1 MTTQRYHFL
10 DGLRGVAMLL
20 GIVLH
25 ASMTFRGWDVW
36 GVEEVS
42 VAPEFFGWVFDF
54 IHGFRMQLFFVV
66 SGFFTMMLAKR
77 RGLVSLL
84 KQRLLRIVVPLVV
97 GTLILSPMIYVLSA
111 WGEERGRVH
120 AAPEEAD
127 ENLLAAAAIGD
138 ADRVAEWIE
147 QGADLEVRGDNEETP
162 LISAA
167 FFGRVDC
174 VELLLGAG
182 ADMEAKDRWGT
193 NSMKAATM
201 DFKIVKGIAESFGLE
216 ADREG
221 REICA
226 RLLKEAGASGETSE
240 LKKGKWAEFAEE
252 PWIYVPV
259 FHHLWFLYYL
269 CWLLLAF
276 FILVKLP
283 WRLLRWPDRL
293 VDSPWAMIWILPLT
307 WYFQILMPWQVGPGT
322 ATGIVPHW
330 PKMGY
335 YAVFFFFGVLC
346 YGRSFVEERLGR
358 RWPLWLSLSVPCLW
372 LAREWQWWAEMQI
385 WAQLAAVC
393 YAWLMIAVSFGIF
406 RRFCNG
412 GNSAFRYLSDASY
425 WLYLAHLPMIMV
437 LAILTGDWEISGWFK
452 FPFVILATT
461 IPLLVI
467 YEYVVRYTWIGAL
480 LHGRKSRVK
489 PPTLPEVASSKRNEG
504 L

>member
-120 AAPEEAD
+120 AAPEGAD
-127 ENLLAAAAIGD
+127 ENLLEAVAIGD

-147 QGADLEVRGDNEETP
+147 QGADLEARGDNEETP

-182 ADMEAKDRWGT
+182 ADVEAKDRWGT

-201 DFKIVKGIAESFGLE
+201 DFKIVKGIADSFGL
-216 ADREG
+216 
-221 REICA
+221 
-226 RLLKEAGASGETSE
+226 
-240 LKKGKWAEFAEE
+240 
-252 PWIYVPV
+252 
-259 FHHLWFLYYL
+259 
-269 CWLLLAF
+269 
-276 FILVKLP
+276 
-283 WRLLRWPDRL
+283 
-293 VDSPWAMIWILPLT
+293 
-307 WYFQILMPWQVGPGT
+307 
-322 ATGIVPHW
+322 
-330 PKMGY
+330 
-335 YAVFFFFGVLC
+335 
-346 YGRSFVEERLGR
+346 
-358 RWPLWLSLSVPCLW
+358 
-372 LAREWQWWAEMQI
+372 
-385 WAQLAAVC
+385 
-393 YAWLMIAVSFGIF
+393 
-406 RRFCNG
+406 
-412 GNSAFRYLSDASY
+412 
-425 WLYLAHLPMIMV
+425 
-437 LAILTGDWEISGWFK
+437 
-452 FPFVILATT
+452 
-461 IPLLVI
+461 
-467 YEYVVRYTWIGAL
+467 
-480 LHGRKSRVK
+480 
-489 PPTLPEVASSKRNEG
+489 
-504 L
+504 